1 MELLNSILYDT
12 VYHSAP
18 IILCVI
24 GGIFAYK
31 ANVLNI
37 ALEGMML
44 NGAFISVLVEY
55 LTGSVALAVIAAIVT
70 TLLWGL
76 VFSFLGITCNG
87 NVIVIGLGIN
97 LIVPAI
103 AKFVLKVMEL
113 ANISLQDVGVA
124 DFKINIP
131 GIKSIPLIGGIVS
144 GHPVITYLAFIG
156 IAAAAILMYKT
167 KFGIYVRV
175 VGENEDSAISLG
187 LKTQKYKYIAV
198 LIGAFC
204 CALAGINLSMER
216 MAMFTSDMTA
226 GRGFIAIAAIYCGQ
240 GKPVQSSLYAILFGV
255 ARSLAV
261 NLSVY
266 AGPAAGMFD
275 TIPYIIMVAVLAV
288 VSFMKFKDVKVM
300 RIQVRLRGRKM
311 AKTALIIVDMVRD
324 FTDPEGL
331 VFYPENQKILPRIK
345 KVLDESRKHEL
356 LIVFLQHCNRK
367 DKVDKKAQS
376 MRPNCIEG
384 TFGIEIDP
392 MLEVDEKKDYVIRKR
407 RYSGFFGT
415 DLDLVLR
422 ENEVENVVVVGTK
435 TNCCIRA
442 TVTDAFYL
450 NYNPYVIRECVA
462 TNSET
467 VNEVHLTDIDKYLG
481 KVIDMNTFSK
491 MLEEGQ
497 L

>member
-1 MELLNSILYDT
+1 
-12 VYHSAP
+12 
-18 IILCVI
+18 
-24 GGIFAYK
+24 
-31 ANVLNI
+31 
-37 ALEGMML
+37 
-44 NGAFISVLVEY
+44 
-55 LTGSVALAVIAAIVT
+55 
-70 TLLWGL
+70 
-76 VFSFLGITCNG
+76 
-87 NVIVIGLGIN
+87 
-97 LIVPAI
+97 
-103 AKFVLKVMEL
+103 
-113 ANISLQDVGVA
+113 
-124 DFKINIP
+124 
-131 GIKSIPLIGGIVS
+131 
-144 GHPVITYLAFIG
+144 
-156 IAAAAILMYKT
+156 
-167 KFGIYVRV
+167 
-175 VGENEDSAISLG
+175 
-187 LKTQKYKYIAV
+187 
-198 LIGAFC
+198 
-204 CALAGINLSMER
+204 
-216 MAMFTSDMTA
+216 
-226 GRGFIAIAAIYCGQ
+226 
-240 GKPVQSSLYAILFGV
+240 
-255 ARSLAV
+255 
-261 NLSVY
+261 
-266 AGPAAGMFD
+266 
-275 TIPYIIMVAVLAV
+275 
-288 VSFMKFKDVKVM
+288 
-300 RIQVRLRGRKM
+300 M

-367 DKVDKKAQS
+367 DKVDKNNVEFEPTLLSSEPIAV
-376 MRPNCIEG
+376 G